1 MAHSNSV
8 GEFVGGSQQH
18 TVVTFT
24 KMHGCGNDFVLLD
37 GVSQILP
44 PTVTDPRFIRH
55 IAHRRTGIGFD
66 QLMVCTRRSPSSVA
80 MDLSSQAKTALST
93 HSLQAQ
99 ASEPEFTMDVF
110 NADGTRAG
118 MCGNGARCFAAFAKA
133 RGLTVSPRFSAVVPA
148 SVRGSDAA
156 EPSAPP
162 RIVEFD
168 TTHIDDD
175 ASAFVSVCLGRATVI
190 PVTAVIPDEALSSL
204 CCRPE
209 RIICVDVGNPHCVLV
224 LPSARAVRDMNVA
237 VVGESIGAPGV
248 QGAWAGP
255 GGCNVGFVAVDD
267 EADDLSSVRA
277 LTLTLR
283 VWERG
288 CGETPSCGSGSC
300 AAALAVID
308 ALGRGHL
315 GRSSE
320 MEVDVRMP
328 GGTLV
333 VTPLPLERVAD
344 AVPFSCQMNLGGPT
358 ATVFHGTINIPC
370 LFEDG
375 DE

>member
-1 MAHSNSV
+1 
-8 GEFVGGSQQH
+8 
-18 TVVTFT
+18 
-24 KMHGCGNDFVLLD
+24 MHGCGNDFVLLD

-44 PTVTDPRFIRH
+44 PTVADPRFIRY

-66 QLMVCTRRSPSSVA
+66 QLMVCTHRNLPSHA
-80 MDLSSQAKTALST
+80 RTTDLDPQAKTAPST
-93 HSLQAQ
+93 HPPQAQ
-99 ASEPEFTMDVF
+99 APEPEFTMDVF

-118 MCGNGARCFAAFAKA
+118 MCGNGARCFAAFARA
-133 RGLTVSPRFSAVVPA
+133 RGLTASPRFSAVVPA
-148 SVRGSDAA
+148 PVRGSDAT
-156 EPSAPP
+156 EPSIPP

-168 TTHIDDD
+168 TVHVDED
-175 ASAFVSVCLGRATVI
+175 ASAFVSVCLGRGTVV
-190 PVTAVIPDEALSSL
+190 PVTAVIPDEALSSW
-204 CCRPE
+204 CCPPE
-209 RIICVDVGNPHCVLV
+209 RITCVDVGNPHCVLV

-248 QGAWAGP
+248 QGPWAGP

-267 EADDLSSVRA
+267 ETDDHSSVRA

-300 AAALAVID
+300 AAALAVIE
-308 ALGRGHL
+308 ALGSSHL
-315 GRSSE
+315 SRSCE
-320 MEVDVRMP
+320 MGVDVRMP

-333 VTPLPLERVAD
+333 VTPVRLEPIAD
-344 AVPFSCQMNLGGPT
+344 GMPFSCEMHLGGPT

-370 LFEDG
+370 LYEEG
-375 DE
+375 EV